1 MDEKIQELLK
11 EIEKAKSKGD
21 TERAK
26 KLEIEIYTNK
36 AEQFA
41 NLAETEIQK
50 RNISQAKKYHDEE
63 IKTLKDLEE
72 KILKDYKDKL
82 PSKYLHAVIY
92 EKEANFYCK
101 LTNHRN
107 SINFYNSAAESY
119 REIESFDD
127 VGDCFLGIAACFA
140 ELFEID
146 KETEYIEKARENYRI
161 EAERTEEPIKKAIL
175 LGRSSRIHCL
185 YCLRRGDFYIAR
197 ANFVEAEKILRSAV
211 ESAEKAKSYFS
222 QGEEPERENEATV
235 LGKFAE
241 GYEQFVKGL
250 LHLPDISLT
259 RKGLEKALT
268 IFEEI
273 PKKELERTELRPL
286 VEFIY
291 PNIKALCKLLVGVE
305 QFQEGAFE
313 DAKRA
318 LNDAISIFKEAE
330 KCGPERLR
338 PLATMNIIEMKA
350 LQHAFAGEGLIHEH
364 QFQKAIDEFNRAIKT
379 AEKQL
384 DLYEKLIEP
393 LKKNLILRKGYIFG
407 TIKRWRVYCSIIEAF
422 AAGFETKNERI
433 LSALERMRMS
443 YAHEFFNLTTPLAD
457 PLEKSVVKI
466 QPPGMPLTVRIDPY
480 KVVAFVFAGLMAITL
495 LAMSLTIFSGV
506 TQILV
511 GIGAISAFFSL
522 IMLLKKGRYL
532 FET

>member
-26 KLEIEIYTNK
+26 KLEIEIHTNK
-36 AEQFA
+36 AKQFA

-63 IKTLKDLEE
+63 INTLKDLGE
-72 KILKDYKDKL
+72 KLLKDYKDEL
-82 PSKYLHAVIY
+82 RSKYSHAAAY
-92 EKEANFYCK
+92 EREGDFYCK
-101 LTNHRN
+101 LTDYRN

-146 KETEYIEKARENYRI
+146 KEAEYIEKARENYRR
-161 EAERTEEPIKKAIL
+161 EAERTEDPIKKAIL
-175 LGRSSRIHCL
+175 LGHSYRIHTL
-185 YCLRRGDFYIAR
+185 YCIRRGDFYLAR
-197 ANFVEAEKILRSAV
+197 ANFVEAEEIFRSAV
-211 ESAEKAKSYFS
+211 ESAGRAKNYFVQGKASKDEK
-222 QGEEPERENEATV
+222 EAMV
-235 LGKFAE
+235 LGKLAE
-241 GYEQFVKGL
+241 GYEQLIKGSK
-250 LHLPDISLT
+250 HLPDISLA

-268 IFEEI
+268 IFEKI
-273 PKKELERTELRPL
+273 PKEDLGVELRPT

-291 PNIKALCKLLVGVE
+291 QNIKAQCKLLVGVE
-305 QFQEGAFE
+305 QFREGAFE
-313 DAKRA
+313 DAQRA
-318 LNDAISIFKEAE
+318 LGDAILIFKEAE
-330 KCGPERLR
+330 KYGPERLR
-338 PLATMNIIEMKA
+338 PLVSMSIIEMKA